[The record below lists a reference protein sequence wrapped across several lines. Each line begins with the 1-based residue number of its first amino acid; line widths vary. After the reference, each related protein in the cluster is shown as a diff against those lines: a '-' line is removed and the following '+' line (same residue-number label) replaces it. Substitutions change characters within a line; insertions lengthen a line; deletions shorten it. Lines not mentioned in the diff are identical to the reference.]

1 MIYDG
6 FGVWDLGMMTDQ
18 IKVDNLLTLDQI
30 RSSSSS
36 NSKTFSVVI
45 TYYYYLLV

>member
-6 FGVWDLGMMTDQ
+6 FGVWDLGMMVMTDQ

-30 RSSSSS
+30 RSSGSS
-36 NSKTFSVVI
+36 NR
-45 TYYYYLLV
+45 